1 MQLQLKTSKEKFNI
15 FKETPIYIGVSVI
28 LLILLILSIGF
39 AVTLGS
45 VDISIKE
52 VYKIIFNK
60 LFVLSGNDTINSG
73 PVHDV
78 VWLIR
83 LPRIILAL
91 SVGMGLSVVGIV
103 MQAIV
108 KNPLA
113 DPYIL
118 GISSGASLGA
128 TMAIMLGVGAI
139 FGSNSIGIAGFLG
152 ALIVSILVLVIANI
166 GGRANSVK
174 LLLGGMALSSIC
186 SAFSSF
192 IVYFAN
198 DAQGMQK
205 ITFWLM
211 GSVAGAKWKD
221 IIFILPIILLGIVFF
236 MTQYRVLN
244 LMLLGDDVAVTLGT
258 DLHKYRHVYLIITSL
273 MIGMLVYSS
282 GMIGFVGLI
291 IPHIVRMIFGT
302 DHKKIIPIAA
312 ISGGI
317 FLIWADVLSRTL
329 IDGTEIPI
337 GILISMVGAPCFI
350 WLMIKKTY
358 GFGGKN

>member
-1 MQLQLKTSKEKFNI
+1 MQIQLKTSKEKFNI
-15 FKETPIYIGVSVI
+15 FKETPIYMGVSVI

-211 GSVAGAKWKD
+211 
-221 IIFILPIILLGIVFF
+221 
-236 MTQYRVLN
+236 
-244 LMLLGDDVAVTLGT
+244 
-258 DLHKYRHVYLIITSL
+258 
-273 MIGMLVYSS
+273 IGMLVYSS

>member
-1 MQLQLKTSKEKFNI
+1 
-15 FKETPIYIGVSVI
+15 
-28 LLILLILSIGF
+28 
-39 AVTLGS
+39 
-45 VDISIKE
+45 
-52 VYKIIFNK
+52 
-60 LFVLSGNDTINSG
+60 
-73 PVHDV
+73 
-78 VWLIR
+78 
-83 LPRIILAL
+83 
-91 SVGMGLSVVGIV
+91 
-103 MQAIV
+103 
-108 KNPLA
+108 
-113 DPYIL
+113 
-118 GISSGASLGA
+118 
-128 TMAIMLGVGAI
+128 
-139 FGSNSIGIAGFLG
+139 
-152 ALIVSILVLVIANI
+152 
-166 GGRANSVK
+166 
-174 LLLGGMALSSIC
+174 
-186 SAFSSF
+186 
-192 IVYFAN
+192 
-198 DAQGMQK
+198 
-205 ITFWLM
+205 M

-312 ISGGI
+312 ILGGI

>member
-1 MQLQLKTSKEKFNI
+1 MNKKSIKDS
-15 FKETPIYIGVSVI
+15 TPMYIGVVLTLLVI
-28 LLILLILSIGF
+28 LVGSIMIS
-39 AVTLGS
+39 VTLGS
-45 VDISIKE
+45 AKISVSE
-52 VYKIIFNK
+52 VYK
-60 LFVLSGNDTINSG
+60 VLGYKVLGIKAYSEYSSG
-73 PVHDV
+73 PMHDV
-78 VWLIR
+78 VWIIR
-83 LPRIILAL
+83 FPRVVLAIAIGMSL
-91 SVGMGLSVVGIV
+91 SISGVV

>member
-1 MQLQLKTSKEKFNI
+1 
-15 FKETPIYIGVSVI
+15 
-28 LLILLILSIGF
+28 
-39 AVTLGS
+39 
-45 VDISIKE
+45 
-52 VYKIIFNK
+52 
-60 LFVLSGNDTINSG
+60 
-73 PVHDV
+73 
-78 VWLIR
+78 
-83 LPRIILAL
+83 
-91 SVGMGLSVVGIV
+91 
-103 MQAIV
+103 
-108 KNPLA
+108 
-113 DPYIL
+113 
-118 GISSGASLGA
+118 
-128 TMAIMLGVGAI
+128 
-139 FGSNSIGIAGFLG
+139 
-152 ALIVSILVLVIANI
+152 
-166 GGRANSVK
+166 
-174 LLLGGMALSSIC
+174 
-186 SAFSSF
+186 
-192 IVYFAN
+192 
-198 DAQGMQK
+198 
-205 ITFWLM
+205 
-211 GSVAGAKWKD
+211 
-221 IIFILPIILLGIVFF
+221 

-312 ISGGI
+312 ILGGI

>member
-1 MQLQLKTSKEKFNI
+1 
-15 FKETPIYIGVSVI
+15 
-28 LLILLILSIGF
+28 
-39 AVTLGS
+39 
-45 VDISIKE
+45 
-52 VYKIIFNK
+52 
-60 LFVLSGNDTINSG
+60 
-73 PVHDV
+73 
-78 VWLIR
+78 
-83 LPRIILAL
+83 
-91 SVGMGLSVVGIV
+91 
-103 MQAIV
+103 
-108 KNPLA
+108 
-113 DPYIL
+113 
-118 GISSGASLGA
+118 
-128 TMAIMLGVGAI
+128 
-139 FGSNSIGIAGFLG
+139 
-152 ALIVSILVLVIANI
+152 
-166 GGRANSVK
+166 
-174 LLLGGMALSSIC
+174 
-186 SAFSSF
+186 
-192 IVYFAN
+192 
-198 DAQGMQK
+198 MQK

-312 ISGGI
+312 ILGGI